1 MNVEQPEGASCRAC
15 VSSTLRFKQ
24 ALLIWGPKRIPD
36 LARAIG
42 QARGEFERASREYV
56 NPAATVS
63 APTSDDILIET
74 AKKLG
79 INTEG
84 KTKEQISQEIINAS
98 KPKTP

>member
-1 MNVEQPEGASCRAC
+1 MSNSPRARPVEL
-15 VSSTLRFKQ
+15 VLQ
-24 ALLIWGPKRIPD
+24 ALSASNRRFSFGGPKRIPD

>member
-1 MNVEQPEGASCRAC
+1 
-15 VSSTLRFKQ
+15 
-24 ALLIWGPKRIPD
+24 
-36 LARAIG
+36 
-42 QARGEFERASREYV
+42 V

-63 APTSDDILIET
+63 APTSDDILIGT